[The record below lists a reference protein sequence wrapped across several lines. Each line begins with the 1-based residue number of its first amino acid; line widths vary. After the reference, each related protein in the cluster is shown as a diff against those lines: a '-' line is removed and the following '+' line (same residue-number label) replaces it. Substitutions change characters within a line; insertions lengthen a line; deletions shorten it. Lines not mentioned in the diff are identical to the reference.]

1 MVHGEAVGEVVGN
14 ASSYYCIIDTE
25 ISCFDCRR
33 VGVRSADSINAIPR
47 QAANQELRS
56 ENHDLLTRW
65 CFPYGSAAHPQG
77 AETSNAKTY

>member
-1 MVHGEAVGEVVGN
+1 MN
-14 ASSYYCIIDTE
+14 LN

-56 ENHDLLTRW
+56 EIMILDFWLGGVSPTI
-65 CFPYGSAAHPQG
+65 GSAAHPQG